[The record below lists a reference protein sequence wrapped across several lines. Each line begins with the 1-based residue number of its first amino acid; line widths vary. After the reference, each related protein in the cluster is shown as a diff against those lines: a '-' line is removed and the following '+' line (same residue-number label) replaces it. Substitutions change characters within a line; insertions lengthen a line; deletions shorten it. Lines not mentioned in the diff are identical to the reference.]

1 LAPLGGRLDRY
12 YYYNAEWS
20 KRTLNWF
27 TNTKQTLGSDFTMD
41 VTAGFEHIIQTYG
54 TISSRLDA
62 KAEDNSSALDNGSV
76 SYQGYT
82 NTGYYGEAVLG
93 FQNRLFLTTGLRI
106 EDNSDYGDEY
116 GMDKS
121 PRVGLS
127 YVHEFGK
134 FLVKPRASWGR
145 STKAPGA
152 LQKVRRE
159 TSYTIFLANPDLG
172 PETQAGFEVGAD
184 LYYGDRFSFEATY
197 YDQTVKNG
205 ITGLRVDDP
214 ATPKYEYQYQNVFGM
229 VNKGWEFAGKL
240 LLDPFTMNF
249 TFTIIDSK
257 YEKIS
262 DNNRYYRDLA
272 NTRKLYTPE
281 HTAFLGIAYHV
292 PALFPWSR
300 KGGNIGLDLSYT
312 GKMRIFDELRY
323 YDGSYNPD
331 IDRIGYMDS
340 EYMIEGDSIT
350 KLRLRSNYWITD
362 YASLFVDIINLTDNQ
377 KNGGSLLYQT
387 IGRVSKIGL
396 DIEL

>member
-1 LAPLGGRLDRY
+1 
-12 YYYNAEWS
+12 
-20 KRTLNWF
+20 
-27 TNTKQTLGSDFTMD
+27 
-41 VTAGFEHIIQTYG
+41 
-54 TISSRLDA
+54 
-62 KAEDNSSALDNGSV
+62 
-76 SYQGYT
+76 
-82 NTGYYGEAVLG
+82 
-93 FQNRLFLTTGLRI
+93 
-106 EDNSDYGDEY
+106 
-116 GMDKS
+116 
-121 PRVGLS
+121 
-127 YVHEFGK
+127 
-134 FLVKPRASWGR
+134 
-145 STKAPGA
+145 
-152 LQKVRRE
+152 
-159 TSYTIFLANPDLG
+159 
-172 PETQAGFEVGAD
+172 
-184 LYYGDRFSFEATY
+184 
-197 YDQTVKNG
+197 
-205 ITGLRVDDP
+205 
-214 ATPKYEYQYQNVFGM
+214 
-229 VNKGWEFAGKL
+229 
-240 LLDPFTMNF
+240 MNF